1 MGYLFIP
8 SWASRHWGTIKCQ
21 VLRAL
26 ETVYRRQGSAL
37 MVHTL
42 PMGTKR
48 QYSNKYLQVGWRT
61 LWKII
66 RLSNETE
73 SVWVLGDP
81 TSARLARWVSFSC
94 DWNAVEDEEQER
106 SLGRGNSKY
115 QGPEV
120 GLSLGVCRE
129 RRLLWLHPEG
139 ERDWR
144 RKQRAVSNLS
154 NRLPP
159 RALKSSVKNW
169 NFVLNSEES
178 CGRFLINK

>member
-1 MGYLFIP
+1 MGYLFIH
-8 SWASRHWGTIKCQ
+8 SWANRHGGTIKCQ

-61 LWKII
+61 LWKI

-81 TSARLARWVSFSC
+81 TSARLARWVSLSC
-94 DWNAVEDEEQER
+94 DWNAPEDKERER

-120 GLSLGVCRE
+120 GLSLRVCRE
-129 RRLLWLHPEG
+129 RRLRWLQPEG
-139 ERDWR
+139 ESDWR
-144 RKQRAVSNLS
+144 GKQRAVSNLS
-154 NRLPP
+154 SLLPP
-159 RALKSSVKNW
+159 RALKALVKNL